1 MMTLRE
7 TYKGNSQTKFKTSML
22 KSGLF
27 GYSDPYIL
35 VKGTIES
42 SNTGTAAV
50 PNNRKNNIVQN
61 CAPFTDCISG
71 INNTTKDNAKDIDV
85 VMPMYNFIKYSN
97 NYSKTSEVYG
107 NTIEINHFY
116 MLMGYC

>member
-42 SNTGTAAV
+42 ST
-50 PNNRKNNIVQN
+50 QEQEQ
-61 CAPFTDCISG
+61 SQ
-71 INNTTKDNAKDIDV
+71 
-85 VMPMYNFIKYSN
+85 
-97 NYSKTSEVYG
+97 
-107 NTIEINHFY
+107 TIEKIK
-116 MLMGYC
+116 

>member
-22 KSGLF
+22 KLGLF

-42 SNTGTAAV
+42 SNTGTGAV
-50 PNNRKNNIVQN
+50 PNNRK
-61 CAPFTDCISG
+61 
-71 INNTTKDNAKDIDV
+71 KK
-85 VMPMYNFIKYSN
+85 
-97 NYSKTSEVYG
+97 
-107 NTIEINHFY
+107 
-116 MLMGYC
+116 